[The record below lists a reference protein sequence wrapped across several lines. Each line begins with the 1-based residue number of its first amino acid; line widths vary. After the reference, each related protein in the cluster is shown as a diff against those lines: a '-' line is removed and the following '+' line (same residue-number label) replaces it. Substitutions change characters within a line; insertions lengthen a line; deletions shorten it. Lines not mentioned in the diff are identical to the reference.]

1 MENEKI
7 NKLLIEINE
16 KYKTYNYVQ
25 IANIL
30 QDLNDSELDELEET
44 SMFLSSSDVY
54 EKIKKA
60 NRFIKS
66 KRTKSQNQSTS
77 SINDIISKFDSVP
90 IEQLIY
96 IKEYLKNK
104 KQLNQSE
111 INFLTM
117 LNNKINERSSKRI

>member
-60 NRFIKS
+60 NRLVKS
-66 KRTKSQNQSTS
+66 NRAKSQNQSTS

>member
-30 QDLNDSELDELEET
+30 QNLSDSELDELEET
-44 SMFLSSSDVY
+44 SMFLSSSDIS
-54 EKIKKA
+54 EKLKKA
-60 NRFIKS
+60 NRLIKS
-66 KRTKSQNQSTS
+66 NRAKSQNQITS
-77 SINDIISKFDSVP
+77 SINDIINKFDSVP

-104 KQLNQSE
+104 KQLNQLE
-111 INFLTM
+111 INFLAM
-117 LNNKINERSSKRI
+117 LNSKINERSGKRM

>member
-25 IANIL
+25 ISNIL
-30 QDLNDSELDELEET
+30 QDLSDRELDELEET

-60 NRFIKS
+60 NRLVKS
-66 KRTKSQNQSTS
+66 NKAKSQNQSIN

>member
-30 QDLNDSELDELEET
+30 QNLSDSELDELEET

-60 NRFIKS
+60 NRLVKS
-66 KRTKSQNQSTS
+66 NRAKSQNQSTS

>member
-44 SMFLSSSDVY
+44 SMFLSSSDIY